1 MTQKGLPLI
10 FSAPSGTGK
19 TTLREKLK
27 QELPDIEFSVSHTTR
42 PPRANEKDGVDYYFI
57 SKEAFLNMIDCDEFL
72 EWAQIHDHYYGT
84 SRTTTEKILEM
95 GKDLILEL
103 DVQGVESLRALKYQG
118 VYIFI
123 LPPSMQELEKRLT
136 GRGTESG
143 EQVKKRLRV
152 GEQEISKSHLYDYRV
167 TNTNIDETVD
177 TILAIIRAEK
187 NRVDRYHTDCPEI
200 RKLIESEPS

>member
-19 TTLREKLK
+19 TTLREALKLR
-27 QELPDIEFSVSHTTR
+27 LPDLAFSVSHTTR
-42 PPRANEKDGVDYYFI
+42 PPRENEKDGVDYHFI
-57 SKEAFLNMIDCDEFL
+57 SKEVFLNMIDRNEFL
-72 EWAQIHDHYYGT
+72 EWAQIHDHHYGT
-84 SRTTTEKILEM
+84 SRITTEKVLDM

-143 EQVKKRLRV
+143 EQVKKRLMV
-152 GEQEISKSHLYDYRV
+152 GEQEIAKSDLYDYRV